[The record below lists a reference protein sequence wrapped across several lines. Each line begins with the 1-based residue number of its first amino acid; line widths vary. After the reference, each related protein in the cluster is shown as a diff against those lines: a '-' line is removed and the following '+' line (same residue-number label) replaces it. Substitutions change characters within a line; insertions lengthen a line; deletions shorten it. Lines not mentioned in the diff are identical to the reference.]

1 KPSSWRIVKRVEDGG
16 DIEEV
21 IFTIQG
27 IIESKELPPF
37 AEKPRMPVSRYK
49 YLRQSITLTGHGSPA
64 FTSALQGVK
73 EIHKRFDRQFPEGT
87 LEARAEDS
95 SGNVYTESI
104 VLSNRYLT
112 PASEAGGLKGIP
124 FQPGV
129 DPKGILWDMAQGDR
143 TRAYI
148 HTEENQVQYYTAHR
162 DGTGHRRYEMCE
174 PQTFRIGD
182 IVQAQLTF
190 VVIPMRGG
198 KRKMLSIL
206 RSIALIDERFGKAV
220 SGAENPEQAG
230 GAKLASI
237 KRRVGNGQPEDEPS
251 RKKDKMQVDD
261 DNRNEAV

>member
-1 KPSSWRIVKRVEDGG
+1 MIKK
-16 DIEEV
+16 
-21 IFTIQG
+21 T
-27 IIESKELPPF
+27 
-37 AEKPRMPVSRYK
+37 RMPVSRYK

-95 SGNVYTESI
+95 SGDVYTESI

-162 DGTGHRRYEMCE
+162 DGTGHRRCVTCNRPVKNSPRPNKCRYEMCE